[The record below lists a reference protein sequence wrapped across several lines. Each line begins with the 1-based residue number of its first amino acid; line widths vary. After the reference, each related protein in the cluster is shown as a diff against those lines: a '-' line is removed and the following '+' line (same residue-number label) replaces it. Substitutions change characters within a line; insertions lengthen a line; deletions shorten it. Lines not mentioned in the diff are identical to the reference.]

1 MAQPHHA
8 FQIYNLAKNL
18 ELFQLAP
25 GVKSAEEYAKYMIME
40 SGRFDYDENLHEYYN
55 FEKYGREKLEYET
68 GDFNEFGYIS
78 HHGALSLDEL
88 MMEGAPSQSQQQ
100 GFQMGGM

>member
-1 MAQPHHA
+1 MRGNI
-8 FQIYNLAKNL
+8 FQVSP
-18 ELFQLAP
+18 QS
-25 GVKSAEEYAKYMIME
+25 VK
-40 SGRFDYDENLHEYYN
+40 N

-78 HHGALSLDEL
+78 YHGALSLDEL
-88 MMEGAPSQSQQQ
+88 MMESAPSQSQQQ